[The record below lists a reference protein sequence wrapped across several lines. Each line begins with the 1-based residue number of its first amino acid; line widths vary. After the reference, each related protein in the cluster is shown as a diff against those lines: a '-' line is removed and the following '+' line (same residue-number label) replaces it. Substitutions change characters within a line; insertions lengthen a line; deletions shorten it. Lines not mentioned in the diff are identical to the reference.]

1 MYNRDKKDDYRK
13 RIEEMIGGKQKCS
26 RGSSANSSNSNIT
39 ASVSNNDVVNI
50 TSSSGID
57 DNSKNNEFDI
67 NRIRIQRWSPINT
80 KVEGIYEYLEANK
93 INLITKLL

>member
-1 MYNRDKKDDYRK
+1 MYNRDKKDDYHK
-13 RIEEMIGGKQKCS
+13 KIKEMIREKQKHS

-39 ASVSNNDVVNI
+39 ASVSNNDVA
-50 TSSSGID
+50 SSSDID
-57 DNSKNNEFDI
+57 DNSKNNEFDT
-67 NRIRIQRWSPINT
+67 NRIRIQRWNPINT